1 MRRILLLKLAL
12 LLVFKCTIGI
22 FGQDIEQEEETVRV
36 IIGFP
41 DELQQAKFEAA
52 AESDR
57 SLNFQNW
64 VHYNRTNAVAVTLP
78 VSQLD
83 ALLLEQTLNGSALY
97 DIELDTISRLYVENI
112 PYGISAV
119 QGDLQGIPLAS
130 VASDDVDCFRVC
142 VIDSGLLVGHPDIPF
157 MQDGTNIL
165 GQVFGL
171 DEDLDWY
178 NPLPGNNHGTHVTVS
193 YVLLLVRLLHV
204 DYSRSI
210 FLLFFPYT

>member
-22 FGQDIEQEEETVRV
+22 FGQDIEEEEKVRV

-64 VHYNRTNAVAVTLP
+64 VRYSRTNAVALTLP

-83 ALLLEQTLNGSALY
+83 ALLLKQTRSSSGLSY
-97 DIELDTISRLYVENI
+97 IQKDTISKLYAETI

-130 VASDDVDCFRVC
+130 IASDDVDDCFRVC
-142 VIDSGLLVGHPDIPF
+142 VIDSGLLVDHPDIPF
-157 MQDGTNIL
+157 VQDGTNIL
-165 GQVFGL
+165 GKVFGL
-171 DEDLDWY
+171 GTDLDWY
-178 NPLPGNNHGTHVTVS
+178 NPSTNHGTHVTVS
-193 YVLLLVRLLHV
+193 CVLCLSRLLHI
-204 DYSRSI
+204 DNYHSI
-210 FLLFFPYT
+210 FLLFLSYT